1 MRRQAFVDSATTNGG
16 DSAGVVVATG
26 VGSRHLLPRSPWD
39 RYAKTGT
46 SHLML
51 ISGLHVG
58 LAAST
63 ALAIIVGLSAAL
75 CLRGSHRDRAMLGG
89 ALVTSTYA
97 FMAGFAVPSQ
107 RGVMMLAVL
116 AITFL
121 SRRRTEPLRILAS
134 VAMLVL
140 VLDLVSLMKPGFALL
155 FGAVVVLL
163 RTTHVYWRPLTVNRR
178 LSSAVT
184 VTRQLTAMQAAF
196 LFALTPL
203 TVLFFFNVSQCSPR
217 W

>member
-1 MRRQAFVDSATTNGG
+1 MGSLCENGHQSPYVDLWIARW
-16 DSAGVVVATG
+16 A
-26 VGSRHLLPRSPWD
+26 RSKHCA
-39 RYAKTGT
+39 RNYR
-46 SHLML
+46 
-51 ISGLHVG
+51 GLVC
-58 LAAST
+58 
-63 ALAIIVGLSAAL
+63 ALR
-75 CLRGSHRDRAMLGG
+75 LRGSHRDRATLGG
-89 ALVTSTYA
+89 ALVTSSYA

-163 RTTHVYWRPLTVNRR
+163 RTTHVY
-178 LSSAVT
+178 
-184 VTRQLTAMQAAF
+184 
-196 LFALTPL
+196 
-203 TVLFFFNVSQCSPR
+203 
-217 W
+217 